1 VKQAQDPKIYG
12 IDARDVQRFA
22 DVAPFELVSRFLA
35 LVNITAL
42 DLVTVEIGEDAYTL
56 DVIREGEEETFT
68 LNGAAIAED
77 PAKKLYQAIIGLL
90 ADLELPGEPP
100 AGDPTIRIGYVL
112 DPGPPERIDVGLVP
126 YDQDFYAAD
135 VEGARE
141 FLISSRV
148 VQRLPEAIQ
157 LALTQTE

>member
-1 VKQAQDPKIYG
+1 M
-12 IDARDVQRFA
+12 
-22 DVAPFELVSRFLA
+22 
-35 LVNITAL
+35 
-42 DLVTVEIGEDAYTL
+42 EIGAETYTL
-56 DVIREGEEETFT
+56 DVIRGGEDDEEETFT

-112 DPGPPERIDVGLVP
+112 DPGPPARIDVGLVP

-135 VEGARE
+135 VQGARE